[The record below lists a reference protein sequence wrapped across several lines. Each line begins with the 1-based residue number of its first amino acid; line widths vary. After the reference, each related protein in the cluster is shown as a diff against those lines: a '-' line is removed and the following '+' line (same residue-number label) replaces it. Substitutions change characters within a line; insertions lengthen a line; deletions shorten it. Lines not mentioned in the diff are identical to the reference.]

1 MPKEKIAVIIVSY
14 TKRHLKKN
22 PGEPRCR
29 LKVLKEKKA
38 RCAMEGQEECK
49 EVFGRK
55 YKRVLQSGGDEP
67 RFFDRSYEAY
77 RYVREKLETEAS
89 EGREIS
95 FADTRGNSVYI
106 MQMHPLVKENE
117 TFIEAN
123 GQRLLDQVVDCC
135 YVGLTSGPVS
145 ERYEEHTDPN
155 DRNNSDWGLDF
166 FVRPFEEAYRVDL
179 LEKFR
184 LESGLKT
191 EGLSNMEA
199 HILEGELAFWLQKQ
213 GIAAYFN

>member
-1 MPKEKIAVIIVSY
+1 MPKEKVAVIIVSY
-14 TKRHLKKN
+14 TSRYLEKH

-38 RCAMEGQEECK
+38 RRAMQGQQACK
-49 EVFGRK
+49 DEFGKRF
-55 YKRVLQSGGDEP
+55 KRVLQSGDDEP

-77 RYVREKLETEAS
+77 CYVREKLKAEAS
-89 EGREIS
+89 LGREIS
-95 FADTRGNSVYI
+95 FTNPEGNSVYV

-123 GQRLLDQVVDCC
+123 GQRLVDQAADCC
-135 YVGLTSGPVS
+135 YVGLTSDPVF
-145 ERYEEHTDPN
+145 ERYLEHTDPE
-155 DRNNSDWGLDF
+155 DRKNTDWGLDF
-166 FVRPFEEAYRVDL
+166 FVRPFTEAYRVDL

-184 LESGLKT
+184 VHTGLKT

-199 HILEGELAFWLQKQ
+199 HIREGELAFWLRKQ

>member
-1 MPKEKIAVIIVSY
+1 MPKEKVAVIIVSY
-14 TKRHLKKN
+14 TNRHLEKN
-22 PGEPRCR
+22 PGKPRCR
-29 LKVLKEKKA
+29 LKVMGEKKA
-38 RCAMEGQEECK
+38 RRAMQGQKACK
-49 EVFGRK
+49 HEFGGK
-55 YKRVLQSGGDEP
+55 YRRVLQSGGDEP

-77 RYVREKLETEAS
+77 RYVREKLEAEAS
-89 EGREIS
+89 VGREIS
-95 FADTRGNSVYI
+95 FGDPVGNSVYI

-123 GQRLLDQVVDCC
+123 GQRLVDQAVDCC
-135 YVGLTSGPVS
+135 YVGLTSDLVS

-155 DRNNSDWGLDF
+155 DRNKSDWGLDF

-191 EGLSNMEA
+191 ECLSNMEA
-199 HILEGELAFWLQKQ
+199 HILEGELAFWLRKQ